1 MPIYEYK
8 CKGCDLEFEVM
19 QRFSDEPIKKCEQCG
34 GDVEKLISLS
44 SFHLKG
50 GGWYATEY
58 GNKKNNKDKKEG
70 GGKDAP
76 KCDVAEPK
84 AKPDCKGCPS
94 SSE

>member
-8 CKGCDLEFEVM
+8 CNKCALEFEVM
-19 QRFSDEPIKKCEQCG
+19 QRFSDAPIKKCEECG
-34 GDVEKLISLS
+34 GVVEKMISLS

-58 GNKKNNKDKKEG
+58 GNKKKKKDKKAS
-70 GGKDAP
+70 GKDAP
-76 KCDVAEPK
+76 KCDVAETK

>member
-8 CKGCDLEFEVM
+8 CSKCGLEFEVM
-19 QRFSDEPIKKCEQCG
+19 QRFSDVPIKKCEKCG
-34 GDVEKLISLS
+34 GAVEKLISLS

-58 GNKKNNKDKKEG
+58 GNKKNKKESE
-70 GGKDAP
+70 GKDAP
-76 KCDVAEPK
+76 KCDGGAETK

-94 SSE
+94 ASE